1 MDEMKTAKLLICY
14 HKPDTLIKD
23 EIFTPIHVG
32 RAIAKQRM
40 DEDDPKLKWLLENMI
55 GDDTGENISLQNGSY
70 NELTSL
76 YWAWKNYDELGDPD
90 YIGLMHYRR
99 HFVLKEGEIKV
110 YSINEMDSPHYFD
123 YLNYSPEKLLALFKE
138 CDFVCH
144 LGKVDGIYKHY
155 LANHRVE
162 DMELV
167 LKILD
172 EKYPEYSDVAKEYM
186 AQNIGNFCNMFIF
199 PKDMFFEY
207 CEFIF
212 SILEEFSQR
221 TDVSEKRFFI
231 SERLT
236 GIFIFDKMKQGLKY
250 KVLPINFVAEKINI
264 PVAYPL
270 RKDNLYAVLLSVIS
284 ALVNANKDTSF
295 TFYMMHGADI
305 NEDVEAKFNS
315 VCKKYPFCRFE
326 FIESELSPEYYPIE
340 ISEKLP
346 KVNKIIWFN
355 EKALAMHDLAEFF
368 RTCSVDD
375 YYISGIPETYA
386 MNDSEK
392 RKLSGDIFV
401 LNCARFR
408 KYKIY
413 ENALEMINENS
424 CVEILNTLCNNN
436 IGYFAEWF
444 ITLAGSADFYC
455 HTIISKT
462 KNRGQLQLEATWKPV
477 LYYGENDPWSN
488 IQGVYSNF
496 WWNYTAKTP
505 FVFAFPKS
513 DSLDA
518 VEMLNDQQRELNH
531 IGCINRK
538 MCGDDYSNDIPDSYY
553 NILMVNANDPEL
565 IELGYKKQQKA
576 LKNLADY
583 QIRHIPVSDNSN
595 GQHDGN
601 AQNVEWNNAVSGEN
615 NAEEKLTLRFKIKRY
630 YKQFGFKRSVKRV
643 FEKLRGK

>member
-1 MDEMKTAKLLICY
+1 MSENKTAKLLVCY

-32 RAIAKQRM
+32 RALAKQRM
-40 DEDDPKLKWLLENMI
+40 DADDPKLKWLLENMI

-76 YWAWKNYDELGDPD
+76 YWAWKNYNELGDPD

-110 YSINEMDSPHYFD
+110 YGINEMDSPHYFD
-123 YLNYSPEKLLALFKE
+123 YLNYSPEKLISLLEE

-155 LANHRVE
+155 LANHRIE
-162 DMELV
+162 DMELA

-186 AQNIGNFCNMFIF
+186 AQDIGNFCNMFIF
-199 PKDMFFEY
+199 PREMFFEY
-207 CEFIF
+207 CDYIF

-221 TDVSEKRFFI
+221 ADVSEKRFFI

-236 GIFIFDKMKQGLKY
+236 GIFIFEKMKQGLKY

-264 PVAYPL
+264 PIAYPIH
-270 RKDNLYAVLLSVIS
+270 RDNLYAVLLSVIS
-284 ALVNANKDTSF
+284 ALENADKDTSF
-295 TFYMMHGADI
+295 TFYMMHGEDI
-305 NEDVEAKFNS
+305 SDDVFEKFNS
-315 VCKKYPFCRFE
+315 VCYKYPFCKFE
-326 FIESELSPEYYPIE
+326 FIKSELPQEYYPIE
-340 ISEKLP
+340 ISERLP

-355 EKALAMHDLAEFF
+355 EKAVAMHDLAEFF

-386 MNDSEK
+386 VNESDK
-392 RKLSGDIFV
+392 RRLSGDVFV

-413 ENALEMINENS
+413 ENAIEMMNEKT
-424 CVEILNTLCNNN
+424 CAEILNMLCQNN

-444 ITLAGSADFYC
+444 ITFAGGTVLYDHA
-455 HTIISKT
+455 IISKS
-462 KNRGQLQLEATWKPV
+462 KNRGQLQQEATWRPV
-477 LYYGENDPWSN
+477 LYYGENEPWMN

-496 WWNYTAKTP
+496 WWDYTAKTP
-505 FVFAFPKS
+505 FVFKFPNVS
-513 DSLDA
+513 YGIEDL
-518 VEMLNDQQRELNH
+518 LNEQQRELNH

-538 MCGDDYSNDIPDSYY
+538 MCADDYGKVLPDINYNSFTVGKEDSELFEMRYSN
-553 NILMVNANDPEL
+553 N
-565 IELGYKKQQKA
+565 QK
-576 LKNLADY
+576 
-583 QIRHIPVSDNSN
+583 
-595 GQHDGN
+595 
-601 AQNVEWNNAVSGEN
+601 
-615 NAEEKLTLRFKIKRY
+615 KLTAFSNYKITRQPYQEQRQPYEEQNKIENTSEENLTMWFKVKRY

-643 FEKLRGK
+643 FEKMSGK